1 MVIQF
6 SHHASEKMPRRGVK
20 LSHIYKTLKGP
31 DEVYWDVE
39 HGRMIAVERANKQSV
54 ILAYTEEA
62 ERS

>member
-1 MVIQF
+1 MR
-6 SHHASEKMPRRGVK
+6 RRGVK